1 MSDQGAGPGAGGGA
15 QRAWRAACTFCGAP
29 VEFRSAA
36 SPLAV
41 CSFCKSTLVRD
52 GESLRRI
59 GQSAALFDDHSP
71 LALGARGQ
79 HQGEAFTLIGR
90 LQRAYKDDAGEEG
103 RWTEWHALFDNGRSG
118 ALSEDNGAYVMSFAL
133 QPSQALPLRELMQ
146 AAIGQSVV
154 IDSRPWV
161 LSSCVQAHTHAAEGE
176 LAVKPDFT
184 REFPVLELRNTA
196 GEVLSIEP
204 EAQPVQLDVGRSVQ
218 LADLRLS
225 GIPDAKQVAEGKLQA
240 KGIECPHC
248 GTSLTPTL
256 DSAQSIV
263 CTSCKSVIDISKGLG
278 SDLAYYRQDNTLEP
292 LIPLGKVGTLK
303 VGGKAENWQVVGY
316 QERCDVPEDAH
327 EEQTFW
333 REYLLY
339 NRLQG
344 FAFLVDAEDGWSIV
358 RPVTGVPAMKGDTLV
373 YQGKTYRK
381 RYTYPAKTTY
391 VLGEFYWPVRKE
403 QRTLNTDFAG
413 QGSNSSLRL
422 NREQTGNE
430 VTWSAGETIEAQAV
444 MSAFQIAKQ
453 SMGAFKRDATPM
465 SAESKKWLTQ
475 LMWILLFL
483 FIVILLEKCSDDCSD
498 IRSNYGEY
506 STEYQQCRASQ
517 GSGSSSHGGSYGGYN
532 SGGFH
537 K

>member
-1 MSDQGAGPGAGGGA
+1 MSDQGAGSGAGGGTGGV

-36 SPLAV
+36 SPMAV

-52 GESLRRI
+52 GDSLRRI

-90 LQRAYKDDAGEEG
+90 LQLAYKDDAGEEG

-118 ALSEDNGAYVMSFAL
+118 ALSEDNGAYVLSFPW
-133 QPSQALPLRELMQ
+133 QPSQVLPLRDLMQ
-146 AAIGQSVV
+146 AGIGQSRV
-154 IDSRPWV
+154 IDGQPWV
-161 LSSCVQAHTHAAEGE
+161 LSSRVLAHTHAAEGE
-176 LAVKPDFT
+176 LAVKPYVA
-184 REFPVLELRNTA
+184 REFTVLEWRNTA

-204 EAQPVQLDVGRSVQ
+204 ESAPVRLDVGRSVQ
-218 LADLRLS
+218 LAELRLS
-225 GIPDAKQVAEGKLQA
+225 GIPDAKQAAEAKLQA

-256 DSAQSIV
+256 DNAKSIV

-292 LIPLGKVGTLK
+292 LIPMGKVGTLK
-303 VGGKAENWQVVGY
+303 LGGKFDNWQVVGY
-316 QERCDVPEDAH
+316 QERCDVPADPD

-339 NRLQG
+339 NRMQG

-358 RPVTGVPAMKGDTLV
+358 RTVTGVPAMKGDSLV
-373 YQGKTYRK
+373 YRDVTYRK

-413 QGSNSSLRL
+413 LGNNSHLRL
-422 NREQTGNE
+422 NREQTG
-430 VTWSAGETIEAQAV
+430 
-444 MSAFQIAKQ
+444 
-453 SMGAFKRDATPM
+453 
-465 SAESKKWLTQ
+465 
-475 LMWILLFL
+475 
-483 FIVILLEKCSDDCSD
+483 
-498 IRSNYGEY
+498 
-506 STEYQQCRASQ
+506 
-517 GSGSSSHGGSYGGYN
+517 
-532 SGGFH
+532 
-537 K
+537 